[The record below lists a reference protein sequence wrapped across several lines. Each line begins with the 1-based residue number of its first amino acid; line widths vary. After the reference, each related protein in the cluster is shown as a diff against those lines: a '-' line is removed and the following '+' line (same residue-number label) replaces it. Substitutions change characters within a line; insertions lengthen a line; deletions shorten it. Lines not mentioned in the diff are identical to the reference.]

1 MKDTY
6 DDNYNP
12 FETNRSSEEND
23 DDNNDYDIADPDSV
37 NDYDTPEQSVPHFD
51 GQDYTSSNPFSLF
64 GNDEE
69 TQQSRQPDTN
79 GNITSPTLSPYYRE
93 PYPQKKKTTAAD
105 IRKKR
110 KSKRRRAKK
119 ILLSVFCVFVAVV
132 IAGGSYLAYHINS
145 ILNSIQY
152 TKYDNTNKY
161 ISSSELEH
169 SDDVLN
175 ILLIGLDDDEGTGR
189 SRSDSMMLVSLDNK
203 NKQIKLTSFLR
214 DMWIEI
220 PDYTTAKLNAAC
232 SHGGPELVI
241 DTIEYNFKIDIDNYV
256 VINFDIFTDIVN
268 ELGGIDVD
276 VSEAEADA
284 MAKFNCIVEPGDNV
298 HLDGEQALWYARIR
312 KCDSDFQRTERQREV
327 VSLLFEKLKTKNVS
341 ELYKLGLSVLQKVQ
355 TGFTKDDVKN
365 IILDTKNRNTVLTYL
380 SYDITQMSI
389 PADGTWYDATRKGQ
403 MVLEIDL
410 DKNTELLKEFIYG
423 AGK

>member
-12 FETNRSSEEND
+12 FETNRSAAEND

-37 NDYDTPEQSVPHFD
+37 NDYDSPDQPSSHYD
-51 GQDYTSSNPFSLF
+51 AQDYTSNNPFSLS
-64 GNDEE
+64 GNDEDNRQTYQPY
-69 TQQSRQPDTN
+69 TQEKV
-79 GNITSPTLSPYYRE
+79 TSPTLSPYYRE

-105 IRKKR
+105 IRNKR
-110 KSKRRRAKK
+110 RSKRRRAKK
-119 ILLSVFCVFVAVV
+119 ILLSVFCVFVAVIV
-132 IAGGSYLAYHINS
+132 AGGGYLAYHINN
-145 ILNSIQY
+145 ILNNIQY

-175 ILLIGLDDDEGTGR
+175 ILLIGLDDDEGTGQ

-256 VINFDIFTDIVN
+256 VINFEIFTEIVN

-284 MAKFNCIVEPGDNV
+284 MAKFNCIVEPGENV
-298 HLDGEQALWYARIR
+298 HLDGEQTLWYARIR

-365 IILDTKNRNTVLTYL
+365 IILDVKNRNNILTYL

-423 AGK
+423 DSK